1 MTAPSGTLMKKI
13 LILAILV
20 ILAAAGAAALFI
32 ANFDSERCRSWI
44 ENKVGDLAG
53 YPVRLDKVSLGW
65 EKGLAIKFENLRVF
79 SSKGAGQPSAEIKE
93 GAGYLDLWSIL
104 RQKIEIGAVTLKRC
118 DVRVSRKADGRL
130 VLTGPAR
137 EDKPAPETKAGAAA
151 LLPLLIGQIHVEQGA
166 FLYLDE
172 SLNPPLGVAVQA
184 LDLALKDIAWNHPV
198 DFSSSFGLYHS
209 QKNIR
214 FDGKFILPLPGRA
227 SEIRNLRVQADLD
240 SMDLSSVARSLPV
253 LSDFGINR
261 DLRGKVEGT
270 VEQLILPDVF
280 AKDISGTVRVKDG
293 QVRFKQFPEPLSAMS
308 AEIVLK
314 GGRFDIRSLVFST
327 AGGQVSV
334 SGSAD
339 QYRTRPVFSLDMK
352 MDGLDLE
359 RGMAS
364 APPQGV
370 RFGGILS
377 GMIRIAG
384 QGRSPAQIGDSLS
397 GAGQVAVK
405 KPLIHNVNILRELF
419 ARMSVIPG
427 AVERLLKNLPDSY
440 QDQLRQRDTVL
451 EDIDQNFQIENGRLI
466 APDFRIATPNFV
478 VTGVAEITAR
488 GALSAQTMVSIEP
501 KLSAAFIR
509 SIRELQFLTDGSG
522 SIRFPVR
529 CQGNLPGNVS
539 VMPDVSYVASKLA
552 VEKAAEMLSGFLD
565 KQNNKKSPPQTA
577 TGTPGS
583 PQNQTSSGDGASSK
597 SSEEMLLDTVL
608 GGLFGSQSKSS
619 Q

>member
-1 MTAPSGTLMKKI
+1 MKKI
-13 LILAILV
+13 LMVAALLLI
-20 ILAAAGAAALFI
+20 AAGAATAFFI
-32 ANFDSERCRSWI
+32 VNFDSERCRSWI
-44 ENKVGDLAG
+44 ENKVGELAG

-65 EKGLAIKFENLRVF
+65 EKGLAIKVENFRVF
-79 SSKGAGQPSAEIKE
+79 PSKGAGQPSAEIQE
-93 GAGYLDLWSIL
+93 CAGSLDLWAIL

-118 DVRVSRKADGRL
+118 NVRVSRKADGRL

-137 EDKPAPETKAGAAA
+137 EEKPARETKAGATA
-151 LLPLLIGQIHVEQGA
+151 LLPLLIGQIRVEEGA

-214 FDGKFILPLPGRA
+214 VDGKFVLPIPGRA
-227 SEIRNLRVQADLD
+227 SEIRSLRVQADLNP
-240 SMDLSSVARSLPV
+240 MDLSAVEKSLPA

-261 DLRGKVEGT
+261 DLRGKIEGT
-270 VEQLILPDVF
+270 AEKLILPDVF
-280 AKDISGTVRVKDG
+280 AKDIAGAIRVKDG
-293 QVRFKQFPEPLSAMS
+293 QIRFKQFPDPLVSVD
-308 AEIVLK
+308 AEIIFK
-314 GGRFDIRSLVFST
+314 GGRIDVRSLAFST
-327 AGGQVSV
+327 AGGRVIA
-334 SGSAD
+334 SGNVD
-339 QYRTRPVFSLDMK
+339 QYRIRPVFSLDMK
-352 MDGLDLE
+352 IDGLDLD
-359 RGMAS
+359 RAMAS
-364 APPQGV
+364 TSPEGV
-370 RFGGILS
+370 RFGGMLS
-377 GMIRIAG
+377 GVIRMAG
-384 QGRSPAQIGDSLS
+384 QGRLPAEIGDSLG

-405 KPLIHNVNILRELF
+405 KPLIYNLNILRELF

-427 AVERLLKNLPDSY
+427 AVERLLKNLPASY
-440 QDQLRQRDTVL
+440 QDQLRQRHTAL
-451 EDIDQNFQIENGRLI
+451 EDIDQSFRVENGRLV

-509 SIRELQFLTDGSG
+509 SVRELQFLTDESG

-552 VEKAAEMLSGFLD
+552 VEKAAELLSGFLD
-565 KQNNKKSPPQTA
+565 KQNKKKSPSTAASPSQTA
-577 TGTPGS
+577 TQAAGS
-583 PQNQTSSGDGASSK
+583 SQNQTSSGDGASTK
-597 SSEEMLLDTVL
+597 SPEEMLLDTVL